1 MARIA
6 IGGFHH
12 ETNCF
17 IPARTDFDAF
27 STIGDRPPLSRGEE
41 IFRNLPGR
49 AFGMSGFLA
58 DMGQQHELVPLVWS
72 SGGAGGYV
80 TSDAY
85 ERIVGEMIGRLSVA
99 MPVDAVYLDLHG
111 AMCSVDFP
119 DGEGEIL
126 RRVRA
131 VVGEGVP
138 VVVSLDYHTNLT
150 PAMAERSDGM
160 AIYHTYPHVDRPAT
174 GSRAARILT
183 EILKRGKPTARA
195 FRKLPFLIPLNF
207 QCTLV
212 EPSKGI
218 VERSAHGEGGDVLDL
233 CYGAGFPP
241 SDLYDCG
248 PGVIAHGYAQEAVD
262 AAADAL
268 AGYIE
273 GMEAKFAQP
282 LLDPDAA
289 VTEAMR
295 IAGSAQRPVVIADT
309 QDNPGCGGS
318 GDTTGMLEALVRH
331 KADKAALCVLADAKA
346 AAKAHEAGVG
356 AEITLD
362 LGGIAPV
369 PGVKPLHGTF
379 RVARLSNGRFVCKG
393 PCVGGREANLGPT
406 ALLVIGGVSIV
417 VASKRMQAYDL
428 EIFRHLGLEP
438 TQQKILVV
446 KSTCHFRADFEP
458 IAETVL
464 VAIAPGNH
472 LVDARQYPYRY
483 LRAGVR
489 LEPLGPV
496 FVASAADRG
505 AQVRH

>member
-17 IPARTDFDAF
+17 IPSRTDFEAF
-27 STIGDRPPLSRGEE
+27 RTIGDRPPLSRGEE
-41 IFRNLPGR
+41 IFRNLPNR

-58 DMGQQHELVPLVWS
+58 DMASRHELVPLVWA

-85 ERIVGEMIGRLSVA
+85 ERIVGEMIGRLSLA

-111 AMCSVDFP
+111 AMCSMDFP

-131 VVGEGVP
+131 VVGEKVP
-138 VVVSLDYHTNLT
+138 IVVSLDYHTNLT
-150 PAMAERSDGM
+150 PAMAKLTDGM
-160 AIYHTYPHVDRPAT
+160 AIYRTYPHVDRPAT
-174 GSRAARILT
+174 GSRAARILS
-183 EILKRGKPTARA
+183 EILERGKPTARA

-212 EPSKGI
+212 EPSKTI
-218 VERSAHGEGGDVLDL
+218 VERSASGEGGDVLDL

-241 SDLYDCG
+241 SDLHDCG
-248 PGVIAHGYAQEAVD
+248 PGVIAHGYSQQAVD
-262 AAADAL
+262 AAADEFVSYI
-268 AGYIE
+268 AGL
-273 GMEAKFAQP
+273 EAEFAQP
-282 LLDPDAA
+282 LLDPDEA

-295 IAGSAQRPVVIADT
+295 IAQRAKRPVVIADT

-331 KADKAALCVLADAKA
+331 KAQKAALCVLADANA
-346 AAKAHEAGVG
+346 AAAAHKAGVG
-356 AEITLD
+356 AELTLD
-362 LGGIAPV
+362 LGGTTPI
-369 PGVKPLHGTF
+369 PGVKPFRGTF
-379 RVARLSNGRFVCKG
+379 RVARLSDGRFMCKG
-393 PCVGGREANLGPT
+393 PCVGGREAALGPT
-406 ALLVIGGVSIV
+406 ALLEIGGVSIV

-438 TQQKILVV
+438 TEQKILVV

-458 IAETVL
+458 IAEQVL
-464 VAIAPGNH
+464 VAIAPGGH
-472 LVDARQYPYRY
+472 LVDARQYPYRH

-489 LEPLGPV
+489 LEPLGPA
-496 FVASAADRG
+496 FAPKVA
-505 AQVRH
+505 

>member
-6 IGGFHH
+6 IGGFQH

-17 IPARTDFDAF
+17 IPSTTAF
-27 STIGDRPPLSRGEE
+27 EAFRSIGDRPPLSRGEE
-41 IFRNLPGR
+41 ILKNLPGR
-49 AFGMSGFLA
+49 AFAMSGFLA
-58 DMGQQHELVPLVWS
+58 DMAEHHELVPLVWA

-85 ERIVGEMIGRLSVA
+85 ERIVGEMIGRLSLA
-99 MPVDAVYLDLHG
+99 LPVDAVYLDLHG
-111 AMCSVDFP
+111 AMCSVDFA

-131 VVGEGVP
+131 VVGDEVP

-150 PAMAERSDGM
+150 PAMANFSDGM
-160 AIYHTYPHVDRPAT
+160 AIYHTYPHVDRPQT

-183 EILKRGKPTARA
+183 EILKRGKPSARA

-212 EPSKGI
+212 EPSKAI
-218 VERSAHGEGGDVLDL
+218 VERSAQGEGGEVLDL

-241 SDLYDCG
+241 SDLHDCG
-248 PGVIAHGYAQEAVD
+248 PGVIAHGYSQQAVD
-262 AAADAL
+262 AAADRL
-268 AGYIE
+268 ANEVID
-273 GMEAKFAQP
+273 MEARFAQP
-282 LLDPDAA
+282 LLDPDTA
-289 VTEAMR
+289 VTEALR
-295 IAGSAQRPVVIADT
+295 IAKTARRPVVIADT

-331 KADKAALCVLADAKA
+331 KAEKAALCVMADPKA
-346 AAKAHEAGVG
+346 AAAAHAAGEG

-362 LGGIAPV
+362 LGGATPI
-369 PGVKPLHGTF
+369 PGVRPFRGTF
-379 RVARLSNGRFVCKG
+379 RVARLSDGRFLCKG
-393 PCVGGREANLGPT
+393 PCVGGREANLGPS

-428 EIFRHLGLEP
+428 EIFRHIGVEP
-438 TQQKILVV
+438 TEQKILVV

-458 IAETVL
+458 IAEQVL
-464 VAIAPGNH
+464 VAIAPGGH
-472 LVDARQYPYRY
+472 LVDARLYPYQH
-483 LRAGVR
+483 LRKGVR
-489 LEPLGPV
+489 LEPLGPA
-496 FVASAADRG
+496 FE
-505 AQVRH
+505 AQTA